1 MSPGATKV
9 ALGWRLQS
17 GIPGPDFGWI
27 GQAAPRNAEPHSGA
41 TPSGPPLPLQTS
53 NRKGQLLPWP
63 GVTGLHARTSLL
75 LRLRVP
81 PTQLLRSWPW
91 SVSLAGA
98 RFQQNPTANFLA
110 KGCSSASCFE
120 PMKALQNMNCCCIP
134 SELTK
139 GDRSGPPQVVKDAVA
154 GRPPRPPRPVAKDEA
169 KGRTKINHSKST
181 HLSELHGL
189 IPSGGSAGGVEG
201 MTPFFSLTG

>member
-1 MSPGATKV
+1 MRES
-9 ALGWRLQS
+9 Q
-17 GIPGPDFGWI
+17 I
-27 GQAAPRNAEPHSGA
+27 
-41 TPSGPPLPLQTS
+41 
-53 NRKGQLLPWP
+53 WP
-63 GVTGLHARTSLL
+63 GSRNNTSEHRPPTAVLFPLLGHAWVRATASLL
-75 LRLRVP
+75 GAQREQEEDPEP
-81 PTQLLRSWPW
+81 PSTYLLRSWPW